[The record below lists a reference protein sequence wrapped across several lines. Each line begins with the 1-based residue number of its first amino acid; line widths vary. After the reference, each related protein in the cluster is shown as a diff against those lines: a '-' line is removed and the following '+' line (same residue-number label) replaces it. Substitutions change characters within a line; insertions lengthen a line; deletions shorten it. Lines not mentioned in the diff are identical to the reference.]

1 MRFYLFL
8 LPLTI
13 LFALVAVTS
22 ASLKTC
28 VDVYIVERGDTLNKI
43 ANKFGVTL
51 DQLKRANPCI
61 TNPDLIFTGCIIRI
75 PNRTNCH

>member
-22 ASLKTC
+22 ASLKRC
-28 VDVYIVERGDTLNKI
+28 DNVYIVEKGDTLQKI
-43 ANKFGVTL
+43 ADKFGVTL
-51 DQLKRANPCI
+51 KQLETANQCI
-61 TNPDLIFTGCIIRI
+61 TNPDLIFPGCMIRI
-75 PNRTNCH
+75 PNLTTC